1 MWMRVVLS
9 ALLVCQF
16 PPRLRRVHGGGF
28 PGLLGQL
35 CERME
40 GQALWIAQSFDQV
53 SGNDSGVRIRVPSER
68 SFPYG
73 SYPSWQMMAH
83 RRCNLSLSLCE
94 EPLGLLTG
102 KAGLRGSSSPISS
115 KMLGFSEVSREPR
128 QVQEQGQA
136 SGKIKLSFPSHP
148 AGTASSSL
156 PVIPQND

>member
-1 MWMRVVLS
+1 MVV
-9 ALLVCQF
+9 
-16 PPRLRRVHGGGF
+16 GF
-28 PGLLGQL
+28 QGCWASYVKGWK
-35 CERME
+35 
-40 GQALWIAQSFDQV
+40 GKHFGIAQSFDQV